1 MSPTVTKI
9 KQKRL
14 KRGENSSGLPLA
26 NNGCPHF
33 FCYPSARIT
42 RLLSAAP
49 PAAASAV
56 VVIVVSV
63 FLSLSGIHLEN

>member
-14 KRGENSSGLPLA
+14 KRGENSSGLA